1 MEKIRGDIDM
11 GKKLVTDF
19 RNVKGI
25 LEVDSLGNKMVYPFD
40 VRFIRKNRRY
50 YWVDNDVIAMDSD
63 YEKLDEEP
71 EIPDVYEDGY
81 HILGKEYVEHLKV
94 Q

>member
-1 MEKIRGDIDM
+1 MERIRRNDIL

-25 LEVDSLGNKMVYPFD
+25 MEVDSLGNKVMYPFD

-50 YWVDNDVIAMDSD
+50 YWVDNEVVAMDAD
-63 YEKLDEEP
+63 FEKLNQKP
-71 EIPDVYEDGY
+71 EIQDVYEDGY